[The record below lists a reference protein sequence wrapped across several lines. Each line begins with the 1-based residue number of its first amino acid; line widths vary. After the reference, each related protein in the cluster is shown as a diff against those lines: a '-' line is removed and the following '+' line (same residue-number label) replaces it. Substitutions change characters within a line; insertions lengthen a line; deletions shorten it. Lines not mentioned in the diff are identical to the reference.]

1 MWAIM
6 YTDNKL
12 VEVDYT
18 NAYEFDSYDKI
29 GTFEEGKEILVDYC
43 IINGKPV
50 CDSCI
55 NSREFEYWERK

>member
-29 GTFEEGKEILVDYC
+29 GTFEEGKEILVDYWETQRD
-43 IINGKPV
+43 
-50 CDSCI
+50 DSI
-55 NSREFEYWERK
+55 RNIKEAKKLKKE